1 MGYRIRYGQ
10 TAVKEVIAQTQ
21 LQKEKKLSLKWIAVV
36 CVMIA
41 ITILGKT
48 GCLDFLIPGDKEV
61 TRQAFSSM
69 VENVREGENVKTA
82 ITAFC
87 MEILNNAEIPD

>member
-10 TAVKEVIAQTQ
+10 TAVKEVIAQKQ
-21 LQKEKKLSLKWIAVV
+21 LQKEKKMSLKWIAVA
-36 CVMIA
+36 CVMTA

-87 MEILNNAEIPD
+87 MEILNNGEIPD